1 MSTKKIEMSNE
12 VKAIIEAF
20 KSNPGKKM
28 SFAEVCKIAGVDA
41 KTGYLT
47 GVKKALK
54 LDIGE
59 KDIEIETTVTK
70 KVNSYTYNDADA
82 E

>member
-1 MSTKKIEMSNE
+1 
-12 VKAIIEAF
+12 
-20 KSNPGKKM
+20 
-28 SFAEVCKIAGVDA
+28 
-41 KTGYLT
+41 LT